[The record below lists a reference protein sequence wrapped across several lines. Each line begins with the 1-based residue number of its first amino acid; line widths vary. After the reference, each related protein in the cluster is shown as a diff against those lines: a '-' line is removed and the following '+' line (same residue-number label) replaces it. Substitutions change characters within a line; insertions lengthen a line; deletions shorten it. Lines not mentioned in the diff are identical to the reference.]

1 MAVTFQ
7 SEQDALNIPA
17 PANVRHVE
25 VWNREDTWMGIRVSR
40 PKKSGH
46 VLRVWICRYKKG
58 KKHTKQNIG
67 RVEYMRYDRARH
79 EAFRLFR
86 VGKEAPDDIVVPTL
100 MEAYESY
107 CKDRVAGW
115 SPATIADYKKAIG
128 LVDEWHDTLIDRIT
142 AKHISEKF
150 DSIMGDVAQ
159 SDRAKKTGYTGKTTA
174 VSVMRLL
181 RAIFNDAVADGAVV
195 VNPVAPLVRKG
206 RMKRERRKASAIKVK
221 DWPKLWLWLKAQDG
235 RTRDYIVIGLF
246 TAMRLEVLNSL
257 RWDRYDDTQRSYL
270 LEPDQRG
277 NKTGERVPIPL
288 PDYVVENIL
297 RPRWKAKGED
307 DVWILPSPRY
317 PGKPMRSI
325 RNALDRLL
333 KDTGIDVTVH
343 DLRRTS
349 ASLALRAT
357 NSMLIVQRLLTHN
370 LQSALERDTLSSGYV
385 RTEEDVLMDA
395 MNAMVQFLMNIVGDT
410 YLSLLP
416 RSSFHAGSSP
426 VSPAGPESLVER
438 DPSLP
443 DPEAPKFSDE
453 EIEEWLEDP
462 SKYDPW
468 YWQHEKKT

>member
-17 PANVRHVE
+17 PATVRHVE

-40 PKKSGH
+40 PKKSGQ
-46 VLRVWICRYKKG
+46 VLRVWICRYRKG

-79 EAFRLFR
+79 EAFRLVR
-86 VGKEAPDDIVVPTL
+86 IAKEAPDDVVVPTL
-100 MEAYESY
+100 IEAYRNY
-107 CKDRVAGW
+107 CQHRSGGW
-115 SPATIADYKKAIG
+115 SPATVADYEKAIG
-128 LVDEWHDTLIDRIT
+128 LVEEWHDWLIDRIT
-142 AKHISEKF
+142 AKEISDKY
-150 DSIMGDVAQ
+150 DDIIAKVGL
-159 SDRAKKTGYTGKTTA
+159 SDRAKKTGYTGKPTA
-174 VSVMRLL
+174 VSAMRLL
-181 RAIFNDAVADGAVV
+181 RAIFNDAIADGILV

-206 RMKRERRKASAIKVK
+206 RMKREKRKASAIKMR
-221 DWPKLWLWLKAQDG
+221 DWPKLWEWLKSNSAA
-235 RTRDYIVIGLF
+235 TRDYIVIALL
-246 TAMRLEVLNSL
+246 TAVRLEVLNSL
-257 RWDRYDDTQRSYL
+257 RWDFYDDAQRTYTL
-270 LEPDQRG
+270 MPDQRG
-277 NKTGERVPIPL
+277 NKTGERVPLPL
-288 PDYVVENIL
+288 PDFVVQTIL
-297 RPRWKAKGED
+297 RPRWNARGKD

-385 RTEEDVLMDA
+385 RTEEDVLLDA
-395 MNAMVQFLMNIVGDT
+395 MNAMVQYLMNIVGET
-410 YLSLLP
+410 YVSLLP
-416 RSSFHAGSSP
+416 LSSFHVGGSSAP
-426 VSPAGPESLVER
+426 VQSASEVSGER
-438 DPSLP
+438 DESVR
-443 DPEAPKFSDE
+443 DPEAPTFSDE

-462 SKYDPW
+462 TKFDPW
-468 YWQHEKKT
+468 YLQHEKK

>member
-17 PANVRHVE
+17 PATVRHVE

-67 RVEYMRYDRARH
+67 RVEYMRYERARH
-79 EAFRLFR
+79 EAYRLLR
-86 VGKEAPDDIVVPTL
+86 MAKDAPDDIVVPTL
-100 MEAYESY
+100 MEAYKRY
-107 CKDRVAGW
+107 CKDRTGGW
-115 SPATIADYKKAIG
+115 SPATVADYEKAIE
-128 LVDEWHDTLIDRIT
+128 LVEEWHGWLIDRIT
-142 AKHISEKF
+142 ARHISEKF
-150 DSIMGDVAQ
+150 DSIMAEVAQ

-181 RAIFNDAVADGAVV
+181 RAIFNDAIADGMLV

-206 RMKRERRKASAIKVK
+206 RMKREKRKASAIKVK
-221 DWPKLWLWLKAQDG
+221 DWPKLWEWLKSNNAA
-235 RTRDYIVIGLF
+235 TRDYIVLGLL

-257 RWDRYDDTQRSYL
+257 RWDLYDDAQRTYL
-270 LEPDQRG
+270 LMPDQRG
-277 NKTGERVPIPL
+277 NKTGERVPVPL
-288 PDYVVENIL
+288 PDYVVERII
-297 RPRWKAKGED
+297 RPRRKAAGKG

-317 PGKPMRSI
+317 PGKPI

-333 KDTGIDVTVH
+333 EDTGIDVTVH

-385 RTEEDVLMDA
+385 RTEDDVLLDA
-395 MNAMVQFLMNIVGDT
+395 MNAMVQYLMNIVGDT
-410 YLSLLP
+410 YVSLLP
-416 RSSFHAGSSP
+416 RSSFHAGSL
-426 VSPAGPESLVER
+426 PASTQEHESTPIER
-438 DPSLP
+438 DESVR
-443 DPEAPKFSDE
+443 DPEAPTFSDE
-453 EIEEWLEDP
+453 EIEAWLEDP
-462 SKYDPW
+462 TIFDPW
-468 YWQHEKKT
+468 YLQHEKK